1 MNEPGMQYWGMGMGW
16 GIILLLAILV
26 IIVGIYYKVRKK
38 G

>member
-1 MNEPGMQYWGMGMGW
+1 MMNGFWGIGMGYGMMV
-16 GIILLLAILV
+16 ILAILV

>member
-1 MNEPGMQYWGMGMGW
+1 MNEYWGIGMGW
-16 GIILLLAILV
+16 SIMLILAILV